1 MNKKRRPRKL
11 ETRITIGI
19 FLTLFSAMIIYLCIY
34 VHNNEQVLMS
44 NSYNSR
50 QKILAK
56 ENLRGSIYDKYGEV
70 LAYSESNG
78 STDLTCSRIPYQ
90 G

>member
-56 ENLRGSIYDKYGEV
+56 EKATVQRMKESI
-70 LAYSESNG
+70 LIRI
-78 STDLTCSRIPYQ
+78 CSHM
-90 G
+90 